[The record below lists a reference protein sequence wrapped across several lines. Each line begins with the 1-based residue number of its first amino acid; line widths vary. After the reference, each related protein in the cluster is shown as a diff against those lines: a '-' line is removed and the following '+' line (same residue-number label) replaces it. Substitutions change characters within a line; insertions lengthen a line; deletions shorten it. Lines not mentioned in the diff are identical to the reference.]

1 MLLYLTKNILMRQFI
16 FALPVLLLF
25 SCGESTSEK
34 DAKSDKKTDSTETET
49 KEVKELSKINFEA
62 EIDKKATPFQGDV
75 LANASWEDARGKN
88 IMIISQIPQYYWEE
102 EKPEMK
108 KLTQDPQGEPQVT
121 EIFAYHYIWSDEENK
136 WKSYWYIHDFLFGC
150 CDVYID
156 LQKESFQILD
166 EDKDGN
172 AETVFFYTRGQGTM
186 KIDGYFEAKL
196 MYHPD
201 ATKLKVE
208 GTAGAGKA
216 MIESA
221 EYDGEPVP
229 DKYVGFTGDYAK
241 WKTFAE
247 KYWSECSERQIKIDQ
262 EFLSTFGKGE

>member
-1 MLLYLTKNILMRQFI
+1 MRQLLSI
-16 FALPVLLLF
+16 IPVILLF
-25 SCGESTSEK
+25 SCGESSTENNSNSK
-34 DAKSDKKTDSTETET
+34 DKTDSTSSDPESAEI
-49 KEVKELSKINFEA
+49 KELSEVNYNI
-62 EIDKKATPFQGDV
+62 EIDAKTTAYKGEI
-75 LANASWEDARGKN
+75 LASAEWNDARGKN

-108 KLTQDPQGEPQVT
+108 KLTTDPQGEPQVT
-121 EIFAYHYIWSDEENK
+121 EIFAYHYIWSDKENK

-156 LQKESFQILD
+156 LQKESFKIID

-172 AETVFFYTRGQGTM
+172 AESVFFYTRGQGTN

-208 GTAGAGKA
+208 GTSGAGKA

-221 EYDGEPVP
+221 EYDGTPVP
-229 DKYVGFTGDYAK
+229 DKYIGFTGEYEK
-241 WKTFAE
+241 WKTYAE
-247 KYWSECSERQIKIDQ
+247 KYWSECNERQIKNDK